1 MIGDFNTDPN
11 YSPSTCGDRIGKPV
25 NSGWQLASPP
35 DGSSFW
41 TLSGHA
47 VRIDHA
53 FVSQHLA
60 VERTAYVTR
69 AGQYVFAG
77 RGPGALSDHA
87 VLSIDVTHTAPLSDN
102 RSPNSLT

>member
-1 MIGDFNTDPN
+1 
-11 YSPSTCGDRIGKPV
+11 
-25 NSGWQLASPP
+25 
-35 DGSSFW
+35 
-41 TLSGHA
+41 
-47 VRIDHA
+47 
-53 FVSQHLA
+53 VSQHLA